1 MSTSTATS
9 EPERVPAAS
18 RKAEDEEVKPL
29 MSGDSETEHQH
40 QQRRQ
45 QQQQQQVALTL
56 SSSLPLPQQQ
66 APRAASP
73 SIPSAPPSPSP
84 SVSASVS
91 AASDSNTDPAA
102 SNAAAASDPK
112 ASTVKSPHTDEEQDR
127 DDDLITSLL
136 ENDVLCGRG
145 AGAGQHNGNLV
156 YNKLITEHFEEYF
169 RAPNGEK
176 KFFVS
181 MIIQD
186 VQNRNGRFLERLHG
200 SDKYYVEIGAER
212 TLSKVAQAFRDVKNS
227 RERKESR
234 KQFEKL
240 NQDGKLSQAEASADA
255 KKKKVSKKT
264 SKSSSTTEV
273 KPKGAR
279 KLPAPQPTTSI
290 AKIRKKVVKHVPNKE
305 ADSNKPG
312 LKLLAAAGRHRLKLK
327 TITGHNSF
335 MSSDRKILQID
346 DATTGEPRRLSFKER
361 MEQIRQSEGG
371 HIYQLPPSQEET
383 TTIAVKNRKKPGP
396 KPKEKQPI
404 KKTSSTK
411 VKSEKKT
418 TAAQGS
424 KAKSTAPR
432 AKPKH
437 KTNTKP
443 GASKN
448 GKKQAPS
455 ASPPRQKGTGSDKKP
470 VPVSKGDVEPVRAD
484 KKHENTVVQPPSP
497 GIEEQSNPSVV
508 FAAPSGPQVLPK
520 STATSSYNKGDTSET
535 ETEASDNEDNDDDE

>member
-1 MSTSTATS
+1 MSTSSATS
-9 EPERVPAAS
+9 APERVPAAS
-18 RKAEDEEVKPL
+18 QEAEDEEVKPL
-29 MSGDSETEHQH
+29 KPGDSAAEHQ
-40 QQRRQ
+40 QP
-45 QQQQQQVALTL
+45 QQQVALTL
-56 SSSLPLPQQQ
+56 SSSLPLQHQQ

-91 AASDSNTDPAA
+91 AASDSITGPTA
-102 SNAAAASDPK
+102 SNAAAASEPK
-112 ASTVKSPHTDEEQDR
+112 SSSRKSSRSDEEQDK

-136 ENDVLCGRG
+136 EHDVLCGRG

-156 YNKLITEHFEEYF
+156 YNKLITEHFEAYF

-176 KFFVS
+176 KTFVS

-371 HIYQLPPSQEET
+371 HIYQLPPPEEET
-383 TTIAVKNRKKPGP
+383 TTTAVKKRKKPGP
-396 KPKEKQPI
+396 KPKEKQPV

-411 VKSEKKT
+411 VKSAKKT
-418 TAAQGS
+418 TAAQAMGS
-424 KAKSTAPR
+424 KTKKSTAPR
-432 AKPKH
+432 AKPKQ

-443 GASKN
+443 DAPKKE
-448 GKKQAPS
+448 KKQASS
-455 ASPPRQKGTGSDKKP
+455 ALLPRPKGTGSDKKP
-470 VPVSKGDVEPVRAD
+470 GAVPNGDAKLVQAE
-484 KKHENTVVQPPSP
+484 KKHEKMVAQPRSP
-497 GIEEQSNPSVV
+497 GNEDESKPVV
-508 FAAPSGPQVLPK
+508 FAAPSGPQAHPK
-520 STATSSYNKGDTSET
+520 PLAAPASGDTSET
-535 ETEASDNEDNDDDE
+535 ETEASDNEDNDDDDECLVI